1 MSDGSE
7 GTGTVRIESHT
18 LPGHLAALSL
28 AQPEEVVVASEDGRP
43 KAAIEL
49 WARKHPEV
57 ERLRQLLKDIQST
70 PEVDLA
76 MLAVAERELRRLAER
91 T

>member
-1 MSDGSE
+1 VS
-7 GTGTVRIESHT
+7 R
-18 LPGHLAALSL
+18 
-28 AQPEEVVVASEDGRP
+28 Q
-43 KAAIEL
+43 
-49 WARKHPEV
+49 HPEV

-70 PEVDLA
+70 SEVDLA